1 MTEALPVRRALLSVH
16 DKTGLAPFA
25 AALSTRGVEL
35 VSSGSTSAALREAG
49 VPTVAVSDVT
59 GFPEMLE
66 GRVKTLH
73 PRIHAG
79 ILADK
84 RKAEH
89 LEALREHDIAP
100 FDLIVSGLYP
110 FREAVAAGAAFGD
123 VIEQIDI
130 GGPTLIRAAAKNF
143 ESVGVVVSPEA
154 YDDVVEELERLGGL
168 SRQTR
173 LRLARVA
180 FEHVADYDEAIAAW
194 FGRLGLREEEL
205 PSRLASVIRRR
216 AELRYGENPHQR
228 AGLYAEGDGPGPL
241 GGARVLQ
248 GKEMSFNNWL
258 DAEAARAVAGL
269 FDRPAAVIVKHHNPC
284 GIAESATLAEAY
296 GRALESDPV
305 SAYGGIVAFNAEVDR
320 GAAEAMAGVFT
331 EVVVAPA
338 FAPDALEVL
347 ARKSNLRVVLAPLP
361 RQGGLDVRP
370 IDGGALVQDADRI
383 AEGISDM
390 KVVTSAQPTEEQWDD
405 LLFAWKVAS
414 RVKSNAIVLASNLAT
429 VGVGAG
435 QMNRLTSVDIA
446 VRQAGERARGSSLAS
461 DAFFPFRDG
470 VDRAAEVGVAALIQ
484 PGGSVRD
491 EEVVAA
497 AEERGI
503 PMVFTG
509 RRHFRH

>member
-1 MTEALPVRRALLSVH
+1 LTDLLPVRRALLSVH
-16 DKTGLAPFA
+16 DKTGLVPFA
-25 AALSTRGVEL
+25 GVLAARGVEL
-35 VSSGSTSAALREAG
+35 VSSGSTAAMLRQAG
-49 VPTVAVSDVT
+49 VSTVAVSDVT

-110 FREAVAAGAAFGD
+110 FREAVASGAAFDD

-130 GGPTLIRAAAKNF
+130 GGPALIRAAAKNF
-143 ESVGVVVSPEA
+143 ESVGVVVGPDG
-154 YDDVVEELERLGGL
+154 YDEVEEEVDRLGGL
-168 SRQTR
+168 SRDTR

-180 FEHVADYDEAIAAW
+180 FEHVADYDEAIAEW
-194 FGRLGLREEEL
+194 FGRQDLPGDEL
-205 PSRLASVIRRR
+205 PRRLTTVLSRR

-228 AGLYAEGDGPGPL
+228 AALYSTEGAGPL
-241 GGARVLQ
+241 GGAQVLQ

-258 DAEAARAVAGL
+258 DTEAARAVAGL
-269 FDRPAAVIVKHHNPC
+269 FDQPVAAIVKHHNPC
-284 GIAESATLAEAY
+284 GVAAAATLAEAY
-296 GRALESDPV
+296 ERALEGDPV
-305 SAYGGIVAFNAEVDR
+305 SAYGGIVAFNDQVD
-320 GAAEAMAGVFT
+320 GDAAEAMAGVFT

-338 FAPDALEVL
+338 FTAEALETF

-361 RQGGLDVRP
+361 TPVGLDIRS
-370 IDGGALVQDADRI
+370 IDGGALVQDADGVVETV
-383 AEGISDM
+383 ADM
-390 KVVTSAQPTEEQWDD
+390 KVVTSAQPTEEQWED

-414 RVKSNAIVLASNLAT
+414 RAKSNAIVLASNLAT

-446 VRQAGERARGSSLAS
+446 VRQAGERVRGSSLAS

-470 VDRAAEVGVAALIQ
+470 VDLALEAGVAAVIQ

-503 PMVFTG
+503 PMVVTG